1 MTNVLAVAV
10 DAQLLDRIVAFKG
23 HRLVAIDRDNV
34 ASLRER
40 MPDISF
46 HPDLILVG
54 AGIPPEHT
62 VAYVRTVL
70 ASFPS
75 MAMMLVGTPD
85 PDLVREATE
94 AGIRGVVRSTVS
106 DRELASLLHRAGMAT
121 SDDDPVGHQR
131 HQVIVVASPKGGVGK
146 TTIAVN
152 LAALL
157 AEYSPG
163 EVVLLDLDLQFGD
176 VATVLDLE
184 PEYTVADALGSSL
197 ADSMLLRTLLVA
209 HPAGFHVLC
218 GANHPAA
225 TGAVSG
231 DQVRKLVNQFSST
244 FRYVVVDTSA
254 GLQEETLASIEEA
267 TDVAFIATLDV
278 ATLRDLR
285 KEVDVLEQLGL
296 LPEHRHVVLNRFDR
310 MSGLTERDAA
320 NIIGLPVDASV
331 PASTKITLAGNHAQ
345 LAVENTR
352 RNVARGPLLELTYHV
367 SDRRTKR
374 TGRHR

>member
-10 DAQLLDRIVAFKG
+10 DHQLLDRIAEFKE

-34 ASLRER
+34 ASIREH

-54 AGIPPEHT
+54 ADTPTVHA
-62 VAYVRTVL
+62 VAYVRRVL
-70 ASFPS
+70 AAFPT
-75 MAMMLVGTPD
+75 MAVMLVGTPD
-85 PDLVREATE
+85 PELARQATE
-94 AGIRGVVRSTVS
+94 AGIRGVVRSTMS
-106 DRELASLLHRAGMAT
+106 DRELANLLHGAGMVT
-121 SDDDPVGHQR
+121 SDDDPIGHQR

-184 PEYTVADALGSSL
+184 PEYTVADALSSSS

-218 GANHPAA
+218 GAEHPAE

-231 DQVRKLVNQFSST
+231 DLVRKLVSQFSST

-254 GLQEETLASIEEA
+254 GLQEETLASLEEA

-285 KEVDVLEQLGL
+285 KEVDVLAHLGL

-310 MSGLTERDAA
+310 VSGLTERDAA
-320 NIIGLPVDASV
+320 NIIGLPVDAAV
-331 PASTKITLAGNHAQ
+331 PASSKITLAGNHAR

-352 RNVARGPLLELTYHV
+352 RNVARQPLLELTYHV

>member
-1 MTNVLAVAV
+1 
-10 DAQLLDRIVAFKG
+10 
-23 HRLVAIDRDNV
+23 
-34 ASLRER
+34 
-40 MPDISF
+40 
-46 HPDLILVG
+46 
-54 AGIPPEHT
+54 
-62 VAYVRTVL
+62 
-70 ASFPS
+70 
-75 MAMMLVGTPD
+75 
-85 PDLVREATE
+85 
-94 AGIRGVVRSTVS
+94 
-106 DRELASLLHRAGMAT
+106 
-121 SDDDPVGHQR
+121 
-131 HQVIVVASPKGGVGK
+131 
-146 TTIAVN
+146 VN

-184 PEYTVADALGSSL
+184 PEYTVADALSSSS

-218 GANHPAA
+218 GAEHPAE

-231 DQVRKLVNQFSST
+231 DLVRKLVSQFSST

-254 GLQEETLASIEEA
+254 GLQEETLASLEEA

-285 KEVDVLEQLGL
+285 KEVDVLAHLGL

-310 MSGLTERDAA
+310 VSGLTERDAA
-320 NIIGLPVDASV
+320 NIIGLPVDAAV
-331 PASTKITLAGNHAQ
+331 PASSKITLAGNHAR

-352 RNVARGPLLELTYHV
+352 RNVARQPLLELTYHV